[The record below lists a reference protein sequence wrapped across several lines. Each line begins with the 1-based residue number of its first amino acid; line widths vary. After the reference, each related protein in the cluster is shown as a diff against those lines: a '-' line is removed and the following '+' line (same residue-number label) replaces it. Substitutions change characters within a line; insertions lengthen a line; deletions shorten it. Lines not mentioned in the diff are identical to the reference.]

1 MIQSQSNQ
9 QESVVQANNSLPVT
23 SFLHLVQE
31 QSENNECKWI

>member
-23 SFLHLVQE
+23 FLHLIQE